1 MNYSLLSSELNGL
14 LEDSAWF
21 KEKVTAAVTLK
32 GNLSVF
38 FLLMAGHHEINSLH
52 HYAFPSVML
61 FPTLT

>member
-1 MNYSLLSSELNGL
+1 MNGL